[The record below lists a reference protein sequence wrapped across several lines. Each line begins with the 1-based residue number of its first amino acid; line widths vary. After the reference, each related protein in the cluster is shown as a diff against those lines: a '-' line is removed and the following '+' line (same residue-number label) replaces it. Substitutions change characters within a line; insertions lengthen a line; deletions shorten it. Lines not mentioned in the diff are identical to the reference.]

1 MMSPWAG
8 GKMTLVEWIESKNLT
23 HEDFGRMCGCSRA
36 AVTRWLTG
44 SRLPSPKW
52 WKVIER
58 VTKGQVSLDV
68 YDSMSKRAKTRF
80 LIYRKGHS
88 ISSAAK
94 RIRINRNTLANY
106 LSGKTL
112 TPDDIVQRIHKFVG
126 LA

>member
-1 MMSPWAG
+1 
-8 GKMTLVEWIESKNLT
+8 MTLVEWIESKNLT
-23 HEDFGRMCGCSRA
+23 HEQFGRMCGCSRA
-36 AVTRWLTG
+36 AVTRWVTG
-44 SRLPSPKW
+44 SRLPSAKW

-68 YDSMSKRAKTRF
+68 YDEMPVRTKVRF

-88 ISSAAK
+88 VSSAAK

-106 LSGKTL
+106 LNGVTL
-112 TPDDIVQRIHKFVG
+112 TPNNIVQRIHKFVG